1 MARHLAQR
9 PGAVVGRE
17 PELAEIDRALRRLA
31 NRQPWVLQLVGEPGI
46 GKSRLLAELAHRAEA
61 RRSLVLIGRAA
72 EFEQDVPFGAI
83 IDALNDH
90 LGTLDSAVVRA
101 LQPQVLQELAQVFPS
116 MSGFADDTS
125 VLRGQADRYR
135 FHYALRAVL
144 ERLAARQ
151 PVLIG
156 LDDVHWAD
164 PASCEVIAHLLRRFR
179 GPLLVALALRHTPSP
194 LAGLLEDTIR
204 AGEGAR
210 LDLGPLSPTE
220 AQALMDPEL
229 DAPTR
234 DALYRESGGN
244 PFYLEQLTRVGQ
256 QAAGPAALATGP
268 ADSWSLPPAVA
279 VAISDELSRID
290 ASHKLVLDAAA
301 VLGES

>member
-1 MARHLAQR
+1 MATNVAQR

-17 PELAEIDRALRRLA
+17 PELAELDRALDRLA
-31 NRQPWVLQLVGEPGI
+31 NRQPWVIQLVGEPGI
-46 GKSRLLAELAHRAEA
+46 GKSRLLAELTHRAEA
-61 RRSLVLIGRAA
+61 RRCLVLIGRAA

-90 LGTLDSAVVRA
+90 LGALDSAVVRA
-101 LQPQVLQELAQVFPS
+101 LQPQALQELAHVFPS
-116 MSGFADDTS
+116 LSGFADEAAAP
-125 VLRGQADRYR
+125 RGPADRYR

-144 ERLAARQ
+144 ERLAARR
-151 PVLIG
+151 PVVVA

-179 GPLLVALALRHTPSP
+179 GPLLMALAVRHTPSP
-194 LAGLLEDTIR
+194 LAGLLEETIR

-210 LDLGPLSPTE
+210 LDLGPLSSAE

-244 PFYLEQLTRVGQ
+244 PFYLEQLARVRPRG
-256 QAAGPAALATGP
+256 AGRGRDDGWARG
-268 ADSWSLPPAVA
+268 V
-279 VAISDELSRID
+279 V
-290 ASHKLVLDAAA
+290 DAAPR
-301 VLGES
+301 GRRGDRR

>member
-1 MARHLAQR
+1 MAQR

-17 PELAEIDRALRRLA
+17 PELAELDRALGRLA
-31 NRQPWVLQLVGEPGI
+31 KRQPWVLQLVGEPGI
-46 GKSRLLAELAHRAEA
+46 GKSRLLAELAHRAAA
-61 RRSLVLIGRAA
+61 RRCLVLIGRAA

-101 LQPQVLQELAQVFPS
+101 LQPQALQELAHVFPS
-116 MSGFADDTS
+116 LSGFADATS
-125 VLRGQADRYR
+125 APRGQADRYR
-135 FHYALRAVL
+135 LHYALRAVL

-151 PVLIG
+151 PVVIG

-179 GPLLVALALRHTPSP
+179 GPLLLALALRHTPSP
-194 LAGLLEDTIR
+194 LARPLEDTIR

-210 LDLGPLSPTE
+210 LDLGPLSPSE

-229 DAPTR
+229 DPPTR
-234 DALYRESGGN
+234 EALYRESGGN
-244 PFYLEQLTRVGQ
+244 PFYLEQLAR
-256 QAAGPAALATGP
+256 AGPPETGAAATTATP
-268 ADSWSLPPAVA
+268 TDSWTPP
-279 VAISDELSRID
+279 
-290 ASHKLVLDAAA
+290 
-301 VLGES
+301 